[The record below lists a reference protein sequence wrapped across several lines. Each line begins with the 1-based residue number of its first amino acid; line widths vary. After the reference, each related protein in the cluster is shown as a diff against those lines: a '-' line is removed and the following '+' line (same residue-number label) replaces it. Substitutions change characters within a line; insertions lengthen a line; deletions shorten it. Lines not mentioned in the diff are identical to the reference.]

1 MKKLLIGLLLALS
14 VLPLTA
20 FAEPDMDNNMAEKRV
35 ERMTKTLDLNAEQ
48 KTKIEAIFKAQREK
62 FKALQDETHASI
74 KAVLTPEQ
82 ATKFDAQQ
90 EKRQEMR
97 KERIAKRMADKNK

>member
-1 MKKLLIGLLLALS
+1 MKKLLIGLLLAFC

-20 FAEPDMDNNMAEKRV
+20 FAEPEMDNMAEKRV

-62 FKALQDETHASI
+62 FKALQDETHASV

-97 KERIAKRMADKNK
+97 KQRMTNKTR

>member
-1 MKKLLIGLLLALS
+1 MKKLLIGLLLAFC

-20 FAEPDMDNNMAEKRV
+20 FAEPDMDNMAEKRV

-62 FKALQDETHASI
+62 FKALQDETHASV

-97 KERIAKRMADKNK
+97 KQRMTNKTR

>member
-1 MKKLLIGLLLALS
+1 MNKLFIGLLLALS
-14 VLPLTA
+14 VPLTA

-48 KTKIEAIFKAQREK
+48 KTKIEAIFKAQQEK
-62 FKALQDETHASI
+62 AKALHEETDASV

-82 ATKFDAQQ
+82 ATKFDVMQ

>member
-1 MKKLLIGLLLALS
+1 MKKLLIGLLLAFC

-20 FAEPDMDNNMAEKRV
+20 FAEPDMDNMAEKRV

-62 FKALQDETHASI
+62 FKALQDETHASV

-97 KERIAKRMADKNK
+97 KQRMANKTR

>member
-1 MKKLLIGLLLALS
+1 MKKLLIGLLLAFC

-20 FAEPDMDNNMAEKRV
+20 FAEPDMDNMAEKRV

>member
-1 MKKLLIGLLLALS
+1 MKKLLIGLLLAFC

-20 FAEPDMDNNMAEKRV
+20 FAEPDTDNMAEKRV

-62 FKALQDETHASI
+62 FKALQDETHASV

>member
-1 MKKLLIGLLLALS
+1 MNKLLIGLLLALS
-14 VLPLTA
+14 VPLTA
-20 FAEPDMDNNMAEKRV
+20 MAAPDMDAVTGKRV
-35 ERMTKTLDLNAEQ
+35 EHLTKTLSLNNEQ
-48 KTKIEAIFKAQREK
+48 KTKIEAIFNEQQQK
-62 FKALQDETHASI
+62 FKALKDETHASV

-82 ATKFDAQQ
+82 ATKFDVMQ

>member
-1 MKKLLIGLLLALS
+1 MNKLFIGLLLALS
-14 VLPLTA
+14 VPLTA
-20 FAEPDMDNNMAEKRV
+20 FAAPDMDAIAGKCV
-35 ERMTKTLDLNAEQ
+35 EHLTKTLDLNAEQ
-48 KTKIEAIFKAQREK
+48 KTKIEAIFKAQQEK
-62 FKALQDETHASI
+62 FKALQDETHASV